1 MAGLVGGRS
10 LAVPPKGTRPTS
22 DKVREAIF
30 SRLEHYEVLD
40 GARVLDL
47 CAGSGA
53 LGLEAA
59 SRGAS
64 TVVLVEAGR
73 VAAQVCQKNVDS
85 LGLPGVRV
93 VTDRAERFVGQPPT
107 QPWDLGF
114 LDPPYDMSD
123 DDVAALLLAL
133 EGHVSDDAVIV
144 VERSSRT
151 PEPAWP
157 ASWRLIVTKPYG
169 ETLVHYAEPGAD
181 DDTDLSS
188 AGSPDDE
195 SSADQH
201 ATD

>member
-93 VTDRAERFVGQPPT
+93 VTDRAERFVAQPPT
-107 QPWDLGF
+107 QPWDLVF

-151 PEPAWP
+151 PEPSWP
-157 ASWRLIVTKPYG
+157 ASWRLIVTKSYG

-181 DDTDLSS
+181 GDTDLSS
-188 AGSPDDE
+188 TGSPDDE

-201 ATD
+201 PTD